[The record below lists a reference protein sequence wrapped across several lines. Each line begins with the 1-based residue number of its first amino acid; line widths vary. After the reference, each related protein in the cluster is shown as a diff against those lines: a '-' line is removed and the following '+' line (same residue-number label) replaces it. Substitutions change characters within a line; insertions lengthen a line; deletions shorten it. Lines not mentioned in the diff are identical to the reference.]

1 MIHWNG
7 RAVLVIGLGAS
18 GLSMARHLAAAGA
31 RVRVA
36 DTRAQPPCEDALRAS
51 LPAVECVRGPLCPGL
66 FEGIDCIAVS
76 PGVAVLGPLVDPC
89 VADAIKAGASV
100 VGDIELFAQALAAER
115 SATGYAPKVLAI
127 TGTNGKTTVTALTAH
142 LARRAGRHAVVA
154 GNIGPPAL
162 DAWAAARA
170 VSRLPEV
177 WVLELSSFQ
186 LETTM
191 TLAPDAATVL
201 NVTEDHLDRHGSIAA
216 YARLKERI
224 FAGGGVQ
231 VLNRD
236 DARVAAMLR
245 PFKSRNRRDVPPVV
259 YTFGTGEPCTATD
272 FGLIRE
278 SRPGGLAWLAQ
289 GPLGPHGPQGSAG
302 QAQRLMPQDAL
313 RIRGTHNAMN
323 ALAAIALNRAL
334 GIPLAPMLAALRDYP
349 GEAHRAQPVA
359 EVAGVRYIDDSKGT
373 NVGATLAALTGLG
386 AELAGDRKLV
396 LIAGGDGKGQDFTP
410 MAAVVGAHCRAV
422 ILIGRDA
429 RVLRDALQGT
439 GVAMLDC
446 STLELAVREAARCA
460 QPGDA
465 VLLSPACASLDMF
478 QSYVQRADAF
488 VSAVRELGR
497 VEAAVEH
504 PGAANA

>member
-1 MIHWNG
+1 MTDWNG

-18 GLSMARHLAAAGA
+18 GLSMARHLAASGA

-36 DTRAQPPCEDALRAS
+36 DTRAQPPGEDALRAS
-51 LPAVECVRGPLCPGL
+51 LPEVECIRGPLRREL

-76 PGVAVLGPLVDPC
+76 PGVAVRGPLVDPC
-89 VADAIKAGASV
+89 VADAIKAGTPV
-100 VGDIELFAQALAAER
+100 VGDIELFAQALAAAR
-115 SATGYAPKVLAI
+115 AATGYAPKVLAI

-170 VSRLPEV
+170 AGRLPEI

-201 NVTEDHLDRHGSIAA
+201 NVTEDHLDRHGSIGE

-245 PFKSRNRRDVPPVV
+245 PFKPRNRRDVPPMVL
-259 YTFGTGEPCTATD
+259 TFGAGEPGAGTD

-289 GPLGPHGPQGSAG
+289 GPRDAEG

-334 GIPLAPMLAALRDYP
+334 GVALAPMLAALRDYP

-373 NVGATLAALTGLG
+373 NVGATLAALNGLG
-386 AELAGDRKLV
+386 AELAGGGKLV

-410 MAAVVGAHCRAV
+410 MAAAVRAHCRAV
-422 ILIGRDA
+422 MLIGRDA
-429 RVLRDALQGT
+429 CALRDALQGA
-439 GVAMLDC
+439 GVALLDC
-446 STLELAVREAARCA
+446 STLELAVHKAARCA
-460 QPGDA
+460 QPGDS

-488 VSAVRELGR
+488 VSAVRDLGR
-497 VEAAVEH
+497 VEGAVEQ

>member
-1 MIHWNG
+1 MTHWNG

-36 DTRAQPPCEDALRAS
+36 DTRAQPPGEDALRAS
-51 LPAVECVRGPLCPGL
+51 LPDVECVRGPLRPEL

-76 PGVAVLGPLVDPC
+76 PGIAVLGPLVDPC
-89 VADAIKAGASV
+89 VAGAIKAGTPV
-100 VGDIELFAQALAAER
+100 VGDIELFAQALAAAR
-115 SATGYAPKVLAI
+115 SATGYAPRVLAI

-170 VSRLPEV
+170 ASRLPEV
-177 WVLELSSFQ
+177 WVLEISSFQ

-201 NVTEDHLDRHGSIAA
+201 NVTEDHLDRHGSMGE
-216 YARLKERI
+216 YARLKERV

-245 PFKSRNRRDVPPVV
+245 PFKPRNRRDLPPVV
-259 YTFGTGEPCTATD
+259 YTFGTGEPCAATD

-289 GPLGPHGPQGSAG
+289 GPQGSQDSEG

-334 GIPLAPMLAALRDYP
+334 GIALAPMLAALRDYP

-386 AELAGDRKLV
+386 TELAAGRKLV

-410 MAAVVGAHCRAV
+410 MAAAVGAHCRAV
-422 ILIGRDA
+422 MLIGRDA
-429 RVLRDALQGT
+429 RALREALQGA
-439 GVAMLDC
+439 GVAILDC
-446 STLELAVREAARCA
+446 SSLELAVREAARCA
-460 QPGDA
+460 QPGDV

-478 QSYVQRADAF
+478 LSYVQRAAAF
-488 VSAVRELGR
+488 VAAVRDLGR
-497 VEAAVEH
+497 IETAVEH

>member
-1 MIHWNG
+1 M
-7 RAVLVIGLGAS
+7 
-18 GLSMARHLAAAGA
+18 
-31 RVRVA
+31 
-36 DTRAQPPCEDALRAS
+36 
-51 LPAVECVRGPLCPGL
+51 
-66 FEGIDCIAVS
+66 
-76 PGVAVLGPLVDPC
+76 
-89 VADAIKAGASV
+89 
-100 VGDIELFAQALAAER
+100 
-115 SATGYAPKVLAI
+115 LAI

-170 VSRLPEV
+170 ANRLPEV

-201 NVTEDHLDRHGSIAA
+201 NVTEDHLDRHASIGE

-245 PFKSRNRRDVPPVV
+245 PFKPRNRRDAPPVV
-259 YTFGTGEPCTATD
+259 YTFGAGEPGAGTD

-289 GPLGPHGPQGSAG
+289 GPQDSAG

-323 ALAAIALNRAL
+323 ALAALALNRAL
-334 GIPLAPMLAALRDYP
+334 GIALAPMLAALRDYP

-386 AELAGDRKLV
+386 AELAAGRKLV

-410 MAAVVGAHCRAV
+410 MAAAVGAHCRAV
-422 ILIGRDA
+422 MLIGRDA
-429 RVLRDALQGT
+429 RALREALQGAGA
-439 GVAMLDC
+439 GVPLLDC

-478 QSYVQRADAF
+478 HSYVQRADAF
-488 VSAVRELGR
+488 VSAVRDLGR
-497 VEAAVEH
+497 METAVEY